1 MTYSVSEKVVQLK
14 IQKYLAE
21 KVNTNRQNND
31 GRKYKTSY
39 YYASQPSF
47 KAGALPVDGMLNLF
61 GGAMQ
66 WIQDQGFL
74 ASFLIQDVLG
84 MTAPRVGAAFLR
96 DKEVTGK
103 YNVQEGFEVLGR
115 EGLTGPCMMAVA
127 PIMFMLS
134 AKFGKTTT
142 VNSRLIK
149 RFGNSLKEIVSKQSF
164 DKNILKDKAKFKS
177 EFYKINIE
185 KMLKDSLGEKNV
197 TKESVDFILEKMSKY
212 ENSNNKVKNQ
222 ALNEIVEHIDNIRY
236 NTSANLE
243 NLNKIS
249 VGNDKIDKVMNF
261 STKEAIEALIKFSD
275 DAITFNKHLESLD
288 SLAAENLRDTAIAKR
303 FLANISTIAAT
314 LGLMGVLPKI
324 YARSNISPGAVTAMQ
339 MKENNNNTDA
349 KSETSEQSVSQ
360 DKQVAFKGK
369 NNSMLSKL
377 GKLVSKFTN
386 DKLAGELEYNGHNF
400 TNTLMA
406 GLSLFGLL
414 APRGKRAYDRAQ
426 VDENGKKDLTEL
438 YEILIR
444 DVSSSLS
451 VVFLVPM
458 LTRMFVTSYEN
469 SSGFV
474 LIDRDRTKTGLKKF
488 LELINPY
495 SSSTVLSNAELTSL
509 YNGVNSQEKMVNFCK
524 FIDKN
529 NGDLQKILSKSE
541 NIKEVLKEKPLD
553 LEGMK
558 NLSKSDKN
566 RKILEY
572 FENLGKDGKLS
583 KESIDKMIT
592 KIMKNAKNP
601 KANKIASFAKGLNS
615 IPAIIT
621 TFLISPYILGW
632 VIPRF
637 TYANTRRL
645 HAEAA
650 EKEQQQ
656 NKLAKSA

>member
-1 MTYSVSEKVVQLK
+1 MK
-14 IQKYLAE
+14 IQKCLAE
-21 KVNTNRQNND
+21 SINKPSYSD
-31 GRKYKTSY
+31 DRKQRSSY
-39 YYASQPSF
+39 YYCTQPTF
-47 KAGALPVDGMLNLF
+47 KAGALPFDGMMNIF

-66 WIQDQGFL
+66 WIQEQGFL

-149 RFGNSLKEIVSKQSF
+149 RFGNSLKQLLSKQSF
-164 DKNILKDKAKFKS
+164 DKNLLNDRSKFKT
-177 EFYKINIE
+177 EFYKANVE
-185 KMLKDSLGEKNV
+185 QMLKDSLGEKNV
-197 TKESVDFILEKMSKY
+197 KQESIDFILNKINSY
-212 ENSNNKVKNQ
+212 ENSKGKAKNKI
-222 ALNEIVEHIDNIRY
+222 LDEIVEHIDDIY
-236 NTSANLE
+236 YKTSSNLE
-243 NLNKIS
+243 NLNTVK
-249 VGNDKIDKVMNF
+249 VGNDKLDKVMSF
-261 STKEAIEALIKFSD
+261 STKEAIESMVKFSD
-275 DAITFNKHLESLD
+275 DAITFNKHLKDLD
-288 SLAAENLRDTAIAKR
+288 AVAAENLRDSSIAKR
-303 FLANISTIAAT
+303 FIANVSTIAAT
-314 LGLMGVLPKI
+314 LGVMAVLPKI
-324 YARSNISPGAVTAMQ
+324 YARSDISPGAVTAMQ
-339 MKENNNNTDA
+339 MKEKQSDVVSSIDENTEKNA
-349 KSETSEQSVSQ
+349 EQNQVS
-360 DKQVAFKGK
+360 FKGK
-369 NNSMLSKL
+369 NDSILSKF
-377 GKLVSKFTN
+377 GKIVSKFTN

-444 DVSSSLS
+444 DVSSSSS

-474 LIDRDRTKTGLKKF
+474 LINKDRTKTGMKKF
-488 LELINPY
+488 LDLLNPY
-495 SSSTVLSNAELTSL
+495 SSTKVLSNSELTSL

-529 NGDLQKILSKSE
+529 NGDLQKILSKTD
-541 NIKEVLKEKPLD
+541 NLDKVLKDNPLNLD
-553 LEGMK
+553 SMK
-558 NLSKSDKN
+558 NLSKSEKN
-566 RKILEY
+566 KKILSY
-572 FENLGKDGKLS
+572 FENLGKDGKIP
-583 KESIDKMIT
+583 KDKIDDMISQ
-592 KIMKNAKNP
+592 IMRKASDP
-601 KANKIASFAKGLNS
+601 KTNKIASFAKGLNS

-621 TFLISPYILGW
+621 TFLISPYVLGW
-632 VIPRF
+632 LIPRF

-650 EKEQQQ
+650 EKDKTQTT
-656 NKLAKSA
+656 LAKSA

>member
-1 MTYSVSEKVVQLK
+1 MK
-14 IQKYLAE
+14 IQKCLAE
-21 KVNTNRQNND
+21 KINIDKTNRD
-31 GRKYKTSY
+31 DSKKRKSY
-39 YYASQPSF
+39 YYVTQPSF

-149 RFGNSLKEIVSKQSF
+149 RFGNSLKEIVSNQSF
-164 DKNILKDKAKFKS
+164 DKSILKDKAKFKTK
-177 EFYKINIE
+177 FYKTNIE

-197 TKESVDFILEKMSKY
+197 TKDSIDFILERIEKY
-212 ENSNNKVKNQ
+212 ENGKSKVKNQ

-236 NTSANLE
+236 STSSSLE

-249 VGNDKIDKVMNF
+249 VGNDKLDKVMNF
-261 STKEAIEALIKFSD
+261 STKEAIESLIKFSD

-288 SLAAENLRDTAIAKR
+288 GLAAENLRDAAIAKR

-314 LGLMGVLPKI
+314 LGVMGVLPKI

-339 MKENNNNTDA
+339 MKENQNEVNVANETEE
-349 KSETSEQSVSQ
+349 KSKSQ
-360 DKQVAFKGK
+360 QNQVAFKGK
-369 NNSMLSKL
+369 NDSILSKL
-377 GKLVSKFTN
+377 GKFVSKFTN

-474 LIDRDRTKTGLKKF
+474 LINKDRTKTGIKKF
-488 LELINPY
+488 FDLINPY
-495 SSSTVLSNAELTSL
+495 SSTTVLSNTELNSL
-509 YNGVNSQEKMVNFCK
+509 YNGVNSQEKMINFCK
-524 FIDKN
+524 YIDKN

-541 NIKEVLKEKPLD
+541 NIKEILKEKPLD

-558 NLSKSDKN
+558 NLSKTDKN

-583 KESIDKMIT
+583 KKGIDEIIT
-592 KIMKNAKNP
+592 KIMKNTKNP

-621 TFLISPYILGW
+621 TFLISPYVLGW

-650 EKEQQQ
+650 KKEKQQ
-656 NKLAKSA
+656 NTLAKTA

>member
-1 MTYSVSEKVVQLK
+1 MK

-164 DKNILKDKAKFKS
+164 DKNILKDKAKFKTK
-177 EFYKINIE
+177 FYKTNIE